1 MVGRFRDEFEPE
13 YDEDSEIGHEL
24 LPETQA
30 ERLRYSRLQS
40 TQVIERDLSSY
51 PEEQKNKALERYKL
65 LCLVAN
71 ELSGGWTP
79 KNINPLIEKHFEKTR
94 LTKKPSYKSLQRW
107 HKSFVN
113 SNGSFTSL
121 VDKNHLKGNRGA
133 RVFGDEQYY
142 DEALK
147 MFLDARRQS
156 IRAAY
161 TFYSDRITVAN
172 ETIVSEKIPIVSYEA
187 FKNRIRKEEPYSA
200 VLARHGKFY
209 ADKLYNYYQS
219 VDMPTRILE
228 RVEMDHTPLDL
239 ILLHDELMVPLGRAH
254 LTLLV
259 DIFSGCI
266 IGFHLGFKAPS
277 YVSASRAVIHATKS
291 KSYISEMP
299 IAFNNEWLC
308 EGKIENL
315 VVDNGA
321 EFWSKSWEDACLEVG
336 INVVF
341 NKVRKPWLKP
351 FVERKFGEIIQG
363 IVGWVPGK
371 TFSNVLEKEDY
382 KPEKDAVMRFS
393 TFVEEFHRWIVDVH
407 NANADS
413 RYKRIPNLYWKK
425 SYDVLPP
432 LKLIPDQEQ
441 AFSIVMGIL
450 YYRKLTDKGIKFMHL
465 DYDNVALSDYRKTY
479 PQTNE
484 SLKKK
489 IKVDPDD
496 LSAIYVYLDELQGYV
511 KVPSKDSVG
520 YTDRLSVCEHE
531 KILAAHR
538 TYIKGEMDT
547 LSLAKAR
554 LALHDRIESEQADL
568 MQLTLSERKR
578 KAKSTKKLAEISSI
592 NSDTPHSKLSDR
604 THKSEK
610 SITEP
615 EKCLDTTPIDSFRSK
630 WNERKNLRRDL

>member
-1 MVGRFRDEFEPE
+1 MGRFNDEFEPE
-13 YDEDSEIGHEL
+13 YNEDAEIKHEL
-24 LPETQA
+24 LPETQK
-30 ERLRYSRLQS
+30 ERLQYSRLQS
-40 TQVIERDLSSY
+40 TQIIERDLSSY
-51 PEEQKNKALERYKL
+51 PEVQKNKALERYKL
-65 LCLVAN
+65 LSLVAN

-79 KNINPLIEKHFEKTR
+79 KNLNPLIEKHFEKTL

-113 SNGSFTSL
+113 SNGSFNSL
-121 VDKNHLKGNRGA
+121 VDKNHLKGNRDI
-133 RVFGDEQYY
+133 RVFGDEDYY
-142 DEALK
+142 GEALK
-147 MFLDARRQS
+147 MFLDATRQS
-156 IRAAY
+156 IRAAHIY
-161 TFYSDRITVAN
+161 YSDRITVAN
-172 ETIVSEKIPIVSYEA
+172 ETLVAGQIPIVSYEA
-187 FKNRIRKEEPYSA
+187 FKNRIRKEEPYSVA
-200 VLARHGKFY
+200 LARHGKYY
-209 ADKLYNYYQS
+209 ADKLYNYYQA

-228 RVEMDHTPLDL
+228 RVEMDHTPIDL
-239 ILLHDELMVPLGRAH
+239 ILLHDDLMVPLGRAH

-259 DIFSGCI
+259 DVFSGCI

-291 KSYISEMP
+291 KSYISDIP
-299 IAFNNEWLC
+299 IEFNNEWIC

-336 INVVF
+336 TNVVY

-363 IVGWVPGK
+363 IVGWIPGK

-413 RYKRIPNLYWKK
+413 RYKRIPNLYWKQ

-432 LKLIPDQEQ
+432 LTLLPDQEQ
-441 AFSIVMGIL
+441 AFSVVMGIL
-450 YYRKLTDKGIKFMHL
+450 HDRKLTDKGIKFMHL
-465 DYDNVALSDYRKTY
+465 DYDCVALSDYRKSY
-479 PQTNE
+479 PQKNDP
-484 SLKKK
+484 LKKK

-496 LSAIYVYLDELQGYV
+496 LSAIYVYLDELKGYL
-511 KVPSKDSVG
+511 KVPSKDPIG
-520 YTDRLSVCEHE
+520 YTVRLSVCEHE

-538 TYIKGEMDT
+538 RYIKGEIDV

-554 LALHDRIESEQADL
+554 LALHNRIESEQADL
-568 MQLTLSERKR
+568 MRLTLAERKR
-578 KAKSTKKLAEISSI
+578 KTKATKKMAEMSNV

-604 THKSEK
+604 TPKTMSNTVQPA
-610 SITEP
+610 IGTEIAP
-615 EKCLDTTPIDSFRSK
+615 LDSFRSK
-630 WNERKNLRRDL
+630 WNERRSLRK

>member
-13 YDEDSEIGHEL
+13 YNEDSENKYEL
-24 LPETQA
+24 LPERQT
-30 ERLRYSRLQS
+30 ECLKYSKLQS
-40 TQVIERDLSSY
+40 TQIIERDLSSY

-79 KNINPLIEKHFEKTR
+79 KNLNPLIEKHFDKTR

-107 HKSFVN
+107 HNSFVD
-113 SNGSFTSL
+113 SDGSFTSL
-121 VDKNHLKGNRGA
+121 VDKNHLKGNRDA
-133 RVFGDEQYY
+133 RVIADAKYY

-172 ETIVSEKIPIVSYEA
+172 ETIVAGKIPKVSYEA
-187 FKNRIRKEEPYSA
+187 FKNRIRKEEPYSVA
-200 VLARHGKFY
+200 LARHGKYF

-219 VDMPTRILE
+219 VEMPTRILE

-239 ILLHDELMVPLGRAH
+239 ILLHDDLMVPLGRAH

-259 DIFSGCI
+259 DVFSGCI

-277 YVSASRAVIHATKS
+277 YVSASRAVIHAIKS

-308 EGKIENL
+308 KGKIENL

-336 INVVF
+336 INVVY

-407 NANADS
+407 NVNADS
-413 RYKRIPNLYWKK
+413 RYKRIPNLYWKQ
-425 SYDVLPP
+425 SYDTLPP
-432 LKLIPDQEQ
+432 LKLLPDQEQ
-441 AFSIVMGIL
+441 AFSVVMGIL
-450 YYRKLTDKGIKFMHL
+450 QYRKLTDKGIKFMHL
-465 DYDNVALSDYRKTY
+465 DYDCEALSDYRKKY
-479 PQTNE
+479 PQTKE
-484 SLKKK
+484 SSKKK

-496 LSAIYVYLDELQGYV
+496 LSAIYVYLEELQGYV
-511 KVPSKDSVG
+511 KVPSKDTIG
-520 YTDRLSVCEHE
+520 YTFRLSVCEHE
-531 KILAAHR
+531 KIF
-538 TYIKGEMDT
+538 GG
-547 LSLAKAR
+547 S
-554 LALHDRIESEQADL
+554 
-568 MQLTLSERKR
+568 
-578 KAKSTKKLAEISSI
+578 
-592 NSDTPHSKLSDR
+592 
-604 THKSEK
+604 
-610 SITEP
+610 
-615 EKCLDTTPIDSFRSK
+615 
-630 WNERKNLRRDL
+630 

>member
-1 MVGRFRDEFEPE
+1 M
-13 YDEDSEIGHEL
+13 
-24 LPETQA
+24 PETQT
-30 ERLRYSRLQS
+30 ERLKYSRLQS
-40 TQVIERDLSSY
+40 TQIIERDLSSY

-71 ELSGGWTP
+71 ELSGGWTS
-79 KNINPLIEKHFEKTR
+79 KNLTPLIQKHFDKTR

-107 HKSFVN
+107 HNSFVG
-113 SNGSFTSL
+113 SDGSFTSL
-121 VDKNHLKGNRGA
+121 VDKNHLKGNRDA
-133 RVFGDEQYY
+133 RVVGDEKYY

-156 IRAAY
+156 IRAAHA
-161 TFYSDRITVAN
+161 FYCDRITVAN
-172 ETIVSEKIPIVSYEA
+172 EAIIAGRIPKVSYEA
-187 FKNRIRKEEPYSA
+187 FKKRIRKEEPYSVA
-200 VLARHGKFY
+200 LARHGKYY
-209 ADKLYNYYQS
+209 ADKLFNYYQS
-219 VDMPTRILE
+219 VEMPTRILE

-259 DIFSGCI
+259 DVFSGCI

-291 KSYISEMP
+291 KTYTSEMP
-299 IAFNNEWLC
+299 IVFNNEWLC

-336 INVVF
+336 INVVY

-351 FVERKFGEIIQG
+351 FVERKFGEIVQG

-382 KPEKDAVMRFS
+382 RPEKDAVMRFS

-407 NANADS
+407 NVNADS
-413 RYKRIPNLYWKK
+413 RYKRIPNLYWKQ
-425 SYDVLPP
+425 SYDALPP
-432 LKLIPDQEQ
+432 LKLLPEQEQ
-441 AFSIVMGIL
+441 AFSVVMGIL
-450 YYRKLTDKGIKFMHL
+450 QYRKLTDKGIKFMHL
-465 DYDNVALSDYRKTY
+465 EYDCVALSDYRKTY
-479 PQTNE
+479 PQTTE
-484 SLKKK
+484 SSKKK

-511 KVPSKDSVG
+511 KVPCKDPTG
-520 YTDRLSVCEHE
+520 YTARLSVCEHE

-538 TYIKGEMDT
+538 TYIKGEMDV

-568 MQLTLSERKR
+568 MQLTHTERKR
-578 KAKSTKKLAEISSI
+578 KAKSTKKVAEISSV

-604 THKSEK
+604 TPKPNFSISE
-610 SITEP
+610 SESNS
-615 EKCLDTTPIDSFRSK
+615 DTTPLESFRSK
-630 WNERKNLRRDL
+630 WNERKNRRE

>member
-1 MVGRFRDEFEPE
+1 MVGRFHDEFEPE
-13 YDEDSEIGHEL
+13 YNEDSEIKHEL
-24 LPETQA
+24 LPETQT
-30 ERLRYSRLQS
+30 ERLKYSRLQS
-40 TQVIERDLSSY
+40 TQIIERDLSSY
-51 PEEQKNKALERYKL
+51 PEEQKSKALERYKL

-79 KNINPLIEKHFEKTR
+79 KNLNPLIEKHFSKTR

-107 HKSFVN
+107 HNSFVD

-121 VDKNHLKGNRGA
+121 VDKNHLKGNREA
-133 RVFGDEQYY
+133 RVIGDEKYY

-156 IRAAY
+156 IRAAFN
-161 TFYSDRITVAN
+161 FYRDRIIVAN
-172 ETIVSEKIPIVSYEA
+172 DKIVAGKIPIVSYEA
-187 FKNRIRKEEPYSA
+187 FKNRIRKEEPYSVA
-200 VLARHGKFY
+200 LARHGKYY

-219 VDMPTRILE
+219 VDMPTRILQ

-239 ILLHDELMVPLGRAH
+239 ILLHDDLMVPLGRAH

-259 DIFSGCI
+259 DVFSGCI

-277 YVSASRAVIHATKS
+277 YVAASRAVIHATKS

-299 IAFNNEWLC
+299 ISFNNEWLC

-336 INVVF
+336 INVVY

-351 FVERKFGEIIQG
+351 FVERKFGEIVQG

-407 NANADS
+407 NVNADS
-413 RYKRIPNLYWKK
+413 RHKRIPNLYWKQ
-425 SYDVLPP
+425 SYEVLPP
-432 LKLIPDQEQ
+432 LKLLPDQEQ
-441 AFSIVMGIL
+441 AFSVVMGIL
-450 YYRKLTDKGIKFMHL
+450 QHRKLTDKGIKFMHI
-465 DYDNVALSDYRKTY
+465 DYDCVALSDYRKTY
-479 PQTNE
+479 PQTKE
-484 SLKKK
+484 SMKKK

-496 LSAIYVYLDELQGYV
+496 LSAIYVYLEELQGYV
-511 KVPSKDSVG
+511 KVPSKDPIG
-520 YTDRLSVCEHE
+520 YTVRLSVCEHE

-538 TYIKGEMDT
+538 TYIKGEMDV

-554 LALHDRIESEQADL
+554 LALHDRIEAEQADL
-568 MQLTLSERKR
+568 MQLTHTERKR
-578 KAKSTKKLAEISSI
+578 KAKSTKKVAEISSV
-592 NSDTPHSKLSDR
+592 NSDTPHAKLSDR
-604 THKSEK
+604 TPIPSFSTSE
-610 SITEP
+610 SESNS
-615 EKCLDTTPIDSFRSK
+615 DTTPLESFRSK
-630 WNERKNLRRDL
+630 WNERKNLRE

>member
-1 MVGRFRDEFEPE
+1 MVGRFHDESE
-13 YDEDSEIGHEL
+13 YNEDSELKHEF
-24 LPETQA
+24 LPEIQA
-30 ERLRYSRLQS
+30 ERLKYSRLQS
-40 TQVIERDLSSY
+40 TQIIERDLSSY

-71 ELSGGWTP
+71 ELSGGWTSQ
-79 KNINPLIEKHFEKTR
+79 NLTPLIEKHFEKIH
-94 LTKKPSYKSLQRW
+94 LTQKPSYKSLQRW
-107 HKSFVN
+107 HNLFSD
-113 SNGSFTSL
+113 SGGSFTSL
-121 VDKNHLKGNRGA
+121 VDKNHRKGNRKA
-133 RVFGDEQYY
+133 RVVGDEKYY
-142 DEALK
+142 DEALR

-161 TFYSDRITVAN
+161 TFYCDRITIAN
-172 ETIVSEKIPIVSYEA
+172 ETIVTGRIPKVSYQS
-187 FKNRIRKEEPYSA
+187 FKNRIRKEEPYSVA
-200 VLARHGKFY
+200 LARHGKYY
-209 ADKLYNYYQS
+209 ADKLFNYYQA
-219 VDMPTRILE
+219 VEMPTRILE

-259 DIFSGCI
+259 DVFSGCI

-277 YVSASRAVIHATKS
+277 YVSASRAVIHAIKS
-291 KSYISEMP
+291 KTYISEMS
-299 IAFNNEWLC
+299 IEFNNEWLC
-308 EGKIENL
+308 DGKIENL
-315 VVDNGA
+315 VIDNGA
-321 EFWSKSWEDACLEVG
+321 EFWSQSWEDACREVG
-336 INVVF
+336 INVAF

-413 RYKRIPNLYWKK
+413 RCKRIPNFYWKQ

-432 LKLIPDQEQ
+432 LKLLPEREQ
-441 AFSIVMGIL
+441 VFKVVMGIFH
-450 YYRKLTDKGIKFMHL
+450 YRKLTGKGIKFMHL
-465 DYDNVALSDYRKTY
+465 DYDCVALSDYRKTY

-484 SLKKK
+484 SSKKK

-496 LSAIYVYLDELQGYV
+496 LSSIYVYLEELQGYV
-511 KVPSKDSVG
+511 KVPSKDTIG
-520 YTDRLSVCEHE
+520 YTVRLSVCEHE

-568 MQLTLSERKR
+568 MQLTHSERKR
-578 KAKSTKKLAEISSI
+578 KAKSTKKVAEISNV

-604 THKSEK
+604 TPKPSLSISE
-610 SITEP
+610 SESNSA
-615 EKCLDTTPIDSFRSK
+615 TTPLESFKSK
-630 WNERKNLRRDL
+630 WNERKNKRE